1 MKEQGCFNG
10 GFSGFIVVLVYY
22 YPSRDFGAP
31 KMEVAFKIQTKL
43 VQVPPLTI
51 IFFLTER
58 IKDTIR
64 NL

>member
-31 KMEVAFKIQTKL
+31 KMEVAFEIQTKL
-43 VQVPPLTI
+43 VRVPNGKLCGGELFHPLLI
-51 IFFLTER
+51 
-58 IKDTIR
+58 D
-64 NL
+64 